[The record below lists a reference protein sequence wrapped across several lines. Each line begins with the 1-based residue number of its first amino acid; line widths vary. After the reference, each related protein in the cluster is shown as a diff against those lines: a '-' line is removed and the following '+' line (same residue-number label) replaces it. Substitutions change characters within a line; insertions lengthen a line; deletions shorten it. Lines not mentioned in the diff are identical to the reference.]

1 MPVPDPDRTLPC
13 EKHFNNLNQ
22 TSGLPSCCTCFY
34 QHPAIRPILKKSTSA
49 SSLHSTMTAETPILD
64 SFEATPRSALS
75 SLPPGTMRAR
85 FHTSKSAPNL
95 TKTQDWLPEY
105 RAPGRRDSVKSLC
118 FDNAIK
124 KVCVFSSDESPARIA
139 QSPRYVIESSD
150 DESQSESD
158 IEEITGHGSFECFDN
173 LNHDPVS
180 GTPITKVYEPWLLS
194 SRSYKLQSSTFP
206 TVTLDS
212 LSLSPSKSN
221 TILNP
226 SMTTPASGYTSKQ
239 PQRLTV
245 SILIR
250 NIAYSKYVI
259 VRFTTDGWKSFQ
271 DLEASFQGVV
281 IPSTASAPG
290 IDRFTAFIDLD
301 KLSPPVPAKYGS
313 VYENGHDYEQNVLQ
327 FEFAVCGRMNGN
339 EFWDNNCGRN
349 HKFVLQRTIRLM
361 PLMSAATVA
370 LMTAS
375 KGALKT
381 VEAVIEA
388 AQKAAVQSAHA
399 VAEEAKAIDRAFE
412 QRSSYRRNSLPSP
425 HTLGIETVEFQPVK
439 PQIGPQTANEVG
451 TPFVTMK
458 PGILSLGSS
467 SFSDDDD
474 CDDQDTIAATTATSD
489 IPAYY
494 SDWAFEGIRAEATC
508 AELGSD
514 SDSVTGGIDQTSI
527 RRPAQYQS
535 DTLHSLLSRAGSPV
549 SSEVAAFPSSFY
561 HHHQQHLINHGQIV
575 LHHGQHHQQQQ
586 QQNYIPAKNVP
597 TCQQNHPLRPETLQ
611 TGTSFKRD
619 SPLIVESI
627 PAAERVNGSPAIQDV
642 NSSKLLQQSS
652 SSEFEQPQF
661 PARYLPQD
669 LQQPKHNGT
678 SDILEQVWN
687 DTAEDMKH
695 IIDRKVMQSIE
706 GWSLWE
712 RK

>member
-1 MPVPDPDRTLPC
+1 MQSRRCGRCD
-13 EKHFNNLNQ
+13 FF
-22 TSGLPSCCTCFY
+22 G
-34 QHPAIRPILKKSTSA
+34 
-49 SSLHSTMTAETPILD
+49 
-64 SFEATPRSALS
+64 LS
-75 SLPPGTMRAR
+75 SPLLNSPI
-85 FHTSKSAPNL
+85 F
-95 TKTQDWLPEY
+95 Q
-105 RAPGRRDSVKSLC
+105 
-118 FDNAIK
+118 
-124 KVCVFSSDESPARIA
+124 VCVFSSDESPARIA

-158 IEEITGHGSFECFDN
+158 IEEITRHGSFECFDN
-173 LNHDPVS
+173 LNHDPIS
-180 GTPITKVYEPWLLS
+180 FTPIVYEPWLVS
-194 SRSYKLQSSTFP
+194 NRSHKLHSLTFP

-221 TILNP
+221 TILSP
-226 SMTTPASGYTSKQ
+226 SSMTIPPSGYTSKQ

-281 IPSTASAPG
+281 IPITTSAPG
-290 IDRFTAFIDLD
+290 VDRFTAIIDLD

-313 VYENGHDYEQNVLQ
+313 VYENGHDYEHNVLQ
-327 FEFAVCGRMNGN
+327 FEFAVCGRVNGN

-349 HKFVLQRTIRLM
+349 HKLVLQRTIRLM

-388 AQKAAVQSAHA
+388 AQKAAVQSAYA

-412 QRSSYRRNSLPSP
+412 QSSSYRRSSLPSP
-425 HTLGIETVEFQPVK
+425 HTLGIETVEFQPVRAQIN
-439 PQIGPQTANEVG
+439 PQAADAVG
-451 TPFVTMK
+451 SPFVTLK
-458 PGILSLGSS
+458 PGILSLTSSS

-474 CDDQDTIAATTATSD
+474 CDDQDTIAATTVALD

-494 SDWAFEGIRAEATC
+494 SDWAFGAIQAEATC
-508 AELGSD
+508 VELGCD
-514 SDSVTGGIDQTSI
+514 SDSVTGIDQSSI
-527 RRPAQYQS
+527 QRPAQYQS

-549 SSEVAAFPSSFY
+549 SSEVTAFPSSFY

-575 LHHGQHHQQQQ
+575 LHHGQQHHQQQQQ
-586 QQNYIPAKNVP
+586 QQNYIPPKNDPKSHVQ
-597 TCQQNHPLRPETLQ
+597 TRPLKLETLQ

-619 SPLIVESI
+619 SSPIVESV
-627 PAAERVNGSPAIQDV
+627 PAERVSGSPAIQDV
-642 NSSKLLQQSS
+642 NSSKLLRQNR
-652 SSEFEQPQF
+652 SSEFAQPQF
-661 PARYLPQD
+661 PAQYLPQQQ
-669 LQQPKHNGT
+669 LQQRKHNGT
-678 SDILEQVWN
+678 SDSLEEVWN

-695 IIDRKVMQSIE
+695 IIDRKVMESIE